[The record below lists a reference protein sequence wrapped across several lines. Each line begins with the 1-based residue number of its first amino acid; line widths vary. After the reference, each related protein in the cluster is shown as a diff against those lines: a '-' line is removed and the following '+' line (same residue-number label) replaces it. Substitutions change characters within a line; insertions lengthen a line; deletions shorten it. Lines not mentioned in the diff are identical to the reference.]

1 MASALVER
9 YDDRIAG
16 VLSCYD
22 RVVMTGTLPTV
33 CYAGG
38 MTRFL
43 YANQIRIFDYPEFA
57 STLRD
62 RVREAAASLASEAG
76 IAIEHVAKSHVRKEA
91 IVAKV
96 LDQRGDHPGL
106 VHVISA
112 METCDAYK
120 PWHDKPTHKTYLRP
134 DSGKCLHYYF
144 YFMDVAL
151 GLVYLRVPTWSPFRL
166 QFYCNGHSWLARQLT
181 AAGIGF
187 TSADNAFVRIDDWH
201 RAQELADGI
210 SPDLL
215 HRVLDRYAAQCCPVL
230 DTFGQTYHW
239 SLMQVEYATDL
250 VFRSAATLGPLY
262 EQLTRQSVL
271 SVKAEQIASFLGRQI
286 TPQLAQE
293 LGSRFAT
300 RIEGTCIKHRFG
312 DASIKMYDKFGCVLR
327 IETTTNDVS
336 FFKHHRKVEH
346 RQGPPTRALAPVKK
360 SIYSLIDLRE
370 ILLGCNRRYLEHLS
384 ALDDFSA
391 GVRALD
397 RLTKPR
403 KVDDKTVK
411 GINFFDPVDNALL
424 HALQDPRV
432 NIAGIRRA
440 DLLALV
446 EQLSPARLSRQL
458 RRLRDIGVIKRVAGT
473 YRNYL
478 IPTRLNIDTRPV
490 SGADR
495 TDAVWVVD
503 QKVPRDFAGLDDILV
518 GIPNSGAEF
527 VLPQVVPDVFH
538 RIQFGCVG
546 RQGQQR
552 DIVGHHQFLAPLV
565 PSRTVADQYGMDA

>member
-1 MASALVER
+1 MVSPLIER

-22 RVVMTGTLPTV
+22 RVVVTGTLPTV
-33 CYAGG
+33 CYADG

-43 YANQIRIFDYPEFA
+43 YARETRIFDYPDFA
-57 STLRD
+57 SKLRD
-62 RVREAAASLASEAG
+62 RVRNAAAALAAEAG
-76 IAIEHVAKSHVRKEA
+76 IAIEHVSKSHVRKEA

-96 LDQRGDHPGL
+96 LEQRGEHPGL

-112 METCDAYK
+112 MEACDAYK
-120 PWHDKPTHKTYLRP
+120 PWHDKQTHRTYLRP

-144 YFMDVAL
+144 YFVDAEL
-151 GLVYLRVPTWSPFRL
+151 GLVYLRVPTWAPFRL

-181 AAGIGF
+181 AEGIGF
-187 TSADNAFVRIDDWH
+187 TVADNAFVRIDDWQ
-201 RAQELADGI
+201 RAQDLADAF
-210 SPDLL
+210 SPDRL
-215 HRVLDRYAAQCCPVL
+215 HRVLDRYAAQCCPVMRE
-230 DTFGQTYHW
+230 FGQTYHW

-271 SVKAEQIASFLGRQI
+271 SVKAEQIASFLGRRI

-293 LGSRFAT
+293 LGSQFST

-312 DASIKMYDKFGCVLR
+312 DASIKMYDKFGQILR

-370 ILLGCNRRYLEHLS
+370 ILFGCNRRYLEHLS

-403 KVDDKTVK
+403 KVEDKTVK

-440 DLLALV
+440 DLLALLDT
-446 EQLSPARLSRQL
+446 LSPDQLSRQL
-458 RRLRDIGVIKRVAGT
+458 RRLRVFGVIKRVAGT
-473 YRNYL
+473 YRYYLTRIGRSATAALCRVTQSVL
-478 IPTRLNIDTRPV
+478 IPALI
-490 SGADR
+490 
-495 TDAVWVVD
+495 
-503 QKVPRDFAGLDDILV
+503 
-518 GIPNSGAEF
+518 
-527 VLPQVVPDVFH
+527 
-538 RIQFGCVG
+538 
-546 RQGQQR
+546 
-552 DIVGHHQFLAPLV
+552 
-565 PSRTVADQYGMDA
+565 